1 MTRPRLIFVY
11 NADSGL
17 FNTVTDIAHK
27 ILSPSTYACNL
38 CALTH
43 GHFKVREEWV
53 NFLERL
59 DADCEF
65 LHRDEFHA
73 QYGLDNLR
81 LPAVFEKVSG
91 KLELLIDAQTLHD
104 CSSLD
109 ELKKALNHITKHRTS
124 TPRREQPDPHLP

>member
-1 MTRPRLIFVY
+1 MRPRLLFVY

-27 ILSPSTYACNL
+27 LLSPSTYTCDL

-43 GHFKVREEWV
+43 GHFKVRDKWV
-53 NFLERL
+53 GFLQNL

-73 QYGLDNLR
+73 KYGRTDIP
-81 LPAVFEKVSG
+81 LPAIFLNTGDSPAMF
-91 KLELLIDAQTLHD
+91 IDAHTLGQFG
-104 CSSLD
+104 SLD
-109 ELKKALNHITKHRTS
+109 ALIAALTQRLDQAFPERQNT
-124 TPRREQPDPHLP
+124 D